1 MRWGTDQALKV
12 VALAFGLACGLLV
25 SLAVVRD
32 ALGTDD
38 EDEPTGMS
46 AVLEGAMSFAWWA
59 LFAVTIAGFW
69 LLVILAAINLW
80 RARRRI
86 LLTGIAGLY
95 GAAAMLGWALLGSYS
110 ACSTIGATI
119 YLGFLAAS
127 TLAVAATSAAAIRAD
142 KGTKLATALGVGTLT
157 FVVALFVTIGAWYH
171 C

>member
-1 MRWGTDQALKV
+1 MRWGATQALKV

-25 SLAVVRD
+25 FLAVVRG
-32 ALGTDD
+32 ALGTGD
-38 EDEPTGMS
+38 EIEPTGMS

-69 LLVILAAINLW
+69 LLVILAATNLW

-95 GAAAMLGWALLGSYS
+95 GAVVLGWALLGSYGD
-110 ACSTIGATI
+110 ACSTMGATI

-127 TLAVAATSAAAIRAD
+127 TLALAATSAAAIPAD
-142 KGTKLATALGVGTLT
+142 KGAKLATALGVGTLT
-157 FVVALFVTIGAWYH
+157 FVVALFVTMGAWFH